1 MKKRGAEKVKKL
13 SAIHFGKSNVNSP
26 SSCWKYGFAIGSM
39 AGILEVILIY
49 VVGSSSSPWLLVQ
62 AGVAW
67 TLTGC
72 VIFSTNSGLPPL
84 LHGIFI
90 TLLLNVPWI
99 IQETVLAG
107 QLNWLLSAIVQNVF
121 FGDMFGWAKHRWI
134 IQDVPTV

>member
-1 MKKRGAEKVKKL
+1 
-13 SAIHFGKSNVNSP
+13 
-26 SSCWKYGFAIGSM
+26 M

-62 AGVAW
+62 AGVDW

-72 VIFSTNSGLPPL
+72 VIFSTNSGLPPP

-90 TLLLNVPWI
+90 TLLLNVSWI

-107 QLNWLLSAIVQNVF
+107 QLNWLLPAIVQNVF
-121 FGDMFGWAKHRWI
+121 FSTMLGWAKHRWI